1 MVVSQKGVRDRTLH
15 ASEPQNC
22 DTSANTR
29 VAAVVVVVA
38 GLNFTSPGVCFS
50 KATGTERVDRLKT
63 HREDKGWEGRN
74 KKRIKE
80 GAG

>member
-1 MVVSQKGVRDRTLH
+1 MNSLRVVVLQKRVRARTLH

-29 VAAVVVVVA
+29 VAAVVAVA
-38 GLNFTSPGVCFS
+38 GLHFTSPGVCFS

-63 HREDKGWEGRN
+63 HRED
-74 KKRIKE
+74 
-80 GAG
+80 